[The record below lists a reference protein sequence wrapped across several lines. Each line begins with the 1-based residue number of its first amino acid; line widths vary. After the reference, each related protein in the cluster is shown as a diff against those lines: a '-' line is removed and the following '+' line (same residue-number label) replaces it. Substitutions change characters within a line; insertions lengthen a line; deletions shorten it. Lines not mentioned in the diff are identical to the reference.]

1 MNMIAMST
9 MAMKKTHNKTIH
21 QMTTKKMA
29 CLLQMSI
36 AQHMTWIE
44 MEKKSLEGSNLKCKI

>member
-1 MNMIAMST
+1 MNMIAIST
-9 MAMKKTHNKTIH
+9 MAIRRTHNKTIH

-29 CLLQMSI
+29 YLLQMLS

-44 MEKKSLEGSNLKCKI
+44 TGKKRNFKVLT